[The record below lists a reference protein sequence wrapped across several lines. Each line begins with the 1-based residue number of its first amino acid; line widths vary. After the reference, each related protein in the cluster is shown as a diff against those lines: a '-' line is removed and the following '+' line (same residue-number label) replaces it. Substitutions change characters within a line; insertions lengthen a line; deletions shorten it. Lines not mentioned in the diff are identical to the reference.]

1 MSKLIQL
8 FNDIHLLIEKYEQI
22 RKEKGDNYNL
32 FQVINMTSDETR
44 VHSAMIADLLNPEG
58 LHQMGESF

>member
-32 FQVINMTSDETR
+32 FQVIT
-44 VHSAMIADLLNPEG
+44 LLSTKNGRNHPK
-58 LHQMGESF
+58 LAY